1 MAGYIYCLSNESME
15 GLLKIGRTMRTP
27 EERVK
32 ELYSTGVPTPFKIE
46 FAKKVADVV
55 QKERLLH
62 ILLGK
67 YTLRLPGREF
77 FKTDTATVKEFFALM
92 DGEDWVSE
100 EDKFLTDLW
109 RSPEKPKKSPSKG
122 QKKVSEDILPT
133 AMEMSPEKPKKSPSK
148 SQKKVSEDT
157 LPTAMEISP
166 EKPKKSPSKGRKK
179 IVMEPEIVC
188 QGKAVSIPVEPT
200 TPEKIKKVI
209 TAVYKKKVED
219 V

>member
-1 MAGYIYCLSNESME
+1 ME
-15 GLLKIGRTMRTP
+15 GVLKIGRTMRTP

-62 ILLGK
+62 VLLGK
-67 YTLRLPGREF
+67 HTSRLPRREF
-77 FKTDTATVKEFFALM
+77 FKTDTTTVKEFFALM

-122 QKKVSEDILPT
+122 QKKVSEDTFPT
-133 AMEMSPEKPKKSPSK
+133 
-148 SQKKVSEDT
+148 T
-157 LPTAMEISP
+157 MEISP
-166 EKPKKSPSKGRKK
+166 EKPKKSPSKGQKK

-188 QGKAVSIPVEPT
+188 LGKPVSIPVELT
-200 TPEKIKKVI
+200 TPEKKIKKVI

>member
-1 MAGYIYCLSNESME
+1 MSGYIYCLSNESMP

-55 QKERLLH
+55 QKERFLH

-67 YTLRLPGREF
+67 YTLRIPSREF
-77 FKTDTATVKEFFALM
+77 FKTDTATVKEFFDLM

-100 EDKFLTDLW
+100 YTLLT
-109 RSPEKPKKSPSKG
+109 E
-122 QKKVSEDILPT
+122 T
-133 AMEMSPEKPKKSPSK
+133 AMSPEKPKKSP
-148 SQKKVSEDT
+148 
-157 LPTAMEISP
+157 A
-166 EKPKKSPSKGRKK
+166 KGRKN
-179 IVMEPEIVC
+179 IVMETEIVC
-188 QGKAVSIPVEPT
+188 PGKTVSIHVEPT
-200 TPEKIKKVI
+200 TPEKLKKVI
-209 TAVYKKKVED
+209 TAVYKKRVED